1 MTANGGRRS
10 PASRACHSASL
21 RLVTASRSTGASLAG
36 RCCRAEESRSLV
48 VACVGTL
55 VSEPRCWDAS
65 WGQRS
70 GECEL
75 VARASRAGPTTSAGS
90 RSNPNR
96 RPGPGAANCT
106 QTLPRVLSV
115 APGREGIPSRDHAQR
130 CAFLHRTTPRGKR
143 RPAAHSTVAPARRVT
158 RSPTSG
164 HPAGTGS
171 GYSMSKAIG
180 SSRRPRRR
188 AARWL
193 RRQLTSGPTGRP
205 GADVE
210 PSTARA
216 VLGALLAI
224 GVAPDRGRWR
234 GRGWC
239 SVSVCESRRR
249 VALAGRSDRV
259 ADGLSTRGAARGA
272 RGQTALCC
280 SVAWRLSRKWVRKA

>member
-1 MTANGGRRS
+1 MSACRRPRRMPPPRRHSAVRGHTERPRRS
-10 PASRACHSASL
+10 SSVKRQQRRADCSYPCASTLSSSCGAVAHALLLSAWIRSPRATRLAHPLRTTDGGLRRSSA
-21 RLVTASRSTGASLAG
+21 
-36 RCCRAEESRSLV
+36 
-48 VACVGTL
+48 
-55 VSEPRCWDAS
+55 DA
-65 WGQRS
+65 RS
-70 GECEL
+70 GREYEPS
-75 VARASRAGPTTSAGS
+75 VGS
-90 RSNPNR
+90 SDHR
-96 RPGPGAANCT
+96 R
-106 QTLPRVLSV
+106 R
-115 APGREGIPSRDHAQR
+115 RE
-130 CAFLHRTTPRGKR
+130 
-143 RPAAHSTVAPARRVT
+143 PAAPHVALAAMRAITHVV
-158 RSPTSG
+158 G
-164 HPAGTGS
+164 
-171 GYSMSKAIG
+171 KAIG

-210 PSTARA
+210 PSTARV

-234 GRGWC
+234 ERGWC

-280 SVAWRLSRKWVRKA
+280 SVAWTGALPPTEGAAAPFRRGCRVSHRARRCAVN

>member
-1 MTANGGRRS
+1 MRLGTGGSAEHAANGCCFRPGSERVVGRGIDARSGRHASVWPCARQTPVRFDEQVCRSS
-10 PASRACHSASL
+10 PA
-21 RLVTASRSTGASLAG
+21 
-36 RCCRAEESRSLV
+36 
-48 VACVGTL
+48 
-55 VSEPRCWDAS
+55 PRQCAA
-65 WGQRS
+65 
-70 GECEL
+70 
-75 VARASRAGPTTSAGS
+75 VARA
-90 RSNPNR
+90 
-96 RPGPGAANCT
+96 
-106 QTLPRVLSV
+106 
-115 APGREGIPSRDHAQR
+115 
-130 CAFLHRTTPRGKR
+130 
-143 RPAAHSTVAPARRVT
+143 AAHVARAAMRAITHVE
-158 RSPTSG
+158 G
-164 HPAGTGS
+164 
-171 GYSMSKAIG
+171 KAIG